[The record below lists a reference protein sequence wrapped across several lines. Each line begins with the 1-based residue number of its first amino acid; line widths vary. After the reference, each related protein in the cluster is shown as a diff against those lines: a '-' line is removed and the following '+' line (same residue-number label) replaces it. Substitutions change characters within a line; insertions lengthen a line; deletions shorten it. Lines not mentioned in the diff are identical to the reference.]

1 MQKIYIFVKNPLQ
14 KFVRTAQWRYLCNVF
29 HGIRFKVNKGWDS
42 AEPLFFCLFV
52 RNHLRFRS
60 FFRKYPRKSKE
71 NGDAGKIKDE
81 KHPHSC
87 FFVVSLQ
94 VIALTTTASVPDEQG
109 IRTRYQAACAMLKTL
124 TNNI

>member
-42 AEPLFFCLFV
+42 AEPLFFAFLSETASDSV
-52 RNHLRFRS
+52 P
-60 FFRKYPRKSKE
+60 FFTSLHKKNIE

-94 VIALTTTASVPDEQG
+94 VIALITTASVPDEQG